1 MPTRNSATR
10 RSLESNRQERQV
22 AFSSARSMFEAQ
34 RESQREVREHGD
46 EEYGPMVYKS
56 SMYVEEDNEV
66 SASEAKSINDLIKNF
81 EALSNTS
88 LRDRGRSF
96 SQARVTRSASPVKW
110 KRKANN
116 YEDEQQYHQTVI
128 PAEPPRSTNSRT
140 GTATT
145 TPSSSSNRGR
155 PSVEYSEQSY
165 HDCDATLNQSDVF
178 TDPVS
183 SLTIGEETTLM
194 ETTKTLDK
202 VKRTDMNRLANPE
215 LPHRFTNSLP
225 IETEFPDKPRTLT
238 WSQNPIMVGE
248 AHHPED
254 YERGNPDL
262 DPVAESAVYELEKRL
277 DKMEKFELTLHKDKD
292 GYGLSIIGMGIGAD
306 SGVEKLGIY
315 VKKVFPGQAAEKVGI
330 QMADQIVE
338 VDGISLVG
346 VSHSFAADTLRSTS
360 TQVRFRMAR
369 DIDPESS
376 EVRSLIVNTLQAEE
390 RAAMESDQESTDMS
404 HSSSHMEGEYDP
416 NATYDVDRN
425 SNTSYSEKQQDE
437 QLRIMEE
444 AQARILHQLSISQK
458 ENSRLQ
464 NEIEHLTQEVQRLT
478 RRNHD
483 LEGKNRHLEELMSQN
498 MNSLPR
504 SYDSAHTSNIDDLDD
519 LEESRVDDNVLQNV
533 LSVWSVDEVLEWL
546 GENNLGTLVPVFRL
560 HKIDGRELDRIR
572 EKNDSKMLKSLGVQ
586 KEQRAQLRTALR
598 ALGST
603 C

>member
-1 MPTRNSATR
+1 MPTRSSTTR

-34 RESQREVREHGD
+34 RAEQQGQREVRERGD
-46 EEYGPMVYKS
+46 EEYGPIVYKS
-56 SMYVEEDNEV
+56 SMYMEDENEQ
-66 SASEAKSINDLIKNF
+66 SQAEQAKSINDLIKNF

-110 KRKANN
+110 KRKN
-116 YEDEQQYHQTVI
+116 YDEEQTFHSNVI
-128 PAEPPRSTNSRT
+128 PAEPPRS
-140 GTATT
+140 
-145 TPSSSSNRGR
+145 SNTRRGR
-155 PSVEYSEQSY
+155 PSIEYSEQSY
-165 HDCDATLNQSDVF
+165 HESSVIDSSTLNQSDVF
-178 TDPVS
+178 TQP
-183 SLTIGEETTLM
+183 EAEQ
-194 ETTKTLDK
+194 TKTIEKK
-202 VKRTDMNRLANPE
+202 VIKRTDMNRLSDPS
-215 LPHRFTNSLP
+215 LPHTFTNSLP
-225 IETEFPDKPRTLT
+225 LELPGDLPPKKRSLT
-238 WSQNPIMVGE
+238 WSENPIMVGE

-277 DKMEKFELTLHKDKD
+277 DKMEKFELTLNKDKD

-369 DIDPESS
+369 DIDPENS
-376 EVRSLIVNTLQAEE
+376 EVRTLIINTLQAEE
-390 RAAMESDQESTDMS
+390 RAQMDSDQESTDMS
-404 HSSSHMEGEYDP
+404 HSSSHMDGEYDP
-416 NATYDVDRN
+416 NATYDVER
-425 SNTSYSEKQQDE
+425 NTSSYTDKQQDE

-464 NEIEHLTQEVQRLT
+464 NEIEHLQQEVQRLT

-519 LEESRVDDNVLQNV
+519 LEESRVDDNVLNV
-533 LSVWSVDEVLEWL
+533 LSVWSVDEVLDWL
-546 GENNLGTLVPVFRL
+546 AENNLASLVPVFRQ
-560 HKIDGRELDRIR
+560 HRIDGRELDRIR

-586 KEQRAQLRTALR
+586 KEQRAALRTALR
-598 ALGST
+598 TLGST